1 MKPTQVQ
8 FKRVVNYGNY
18 RTDSHRFICL
28 NNWTPLFHRG
38 FQLFKGKEK
47 GRPGN
52 QKIVK
57 EQSPTIL
64 ILVTFHN
71 AFCYK
76 LCTIGS
82 LGTPYTLSSSLRV

>member
-1 MKPTQVQ
+1 MGTIGLIAIGLN
-8 FKRVVNYGNY
+8 VN
-18 RTDSHRFICL
+18 
-28 NNWTPLFHRG
+28 HRG

-57 EQSPTIL
+57 EHSPTIL
-64 ILVTFHN
+64 ILVTFRN
-71 AFCYK
+71 ASCYK

-82 LGTPYTLSSSLRV
+82 LGTPCTLSSSLRV